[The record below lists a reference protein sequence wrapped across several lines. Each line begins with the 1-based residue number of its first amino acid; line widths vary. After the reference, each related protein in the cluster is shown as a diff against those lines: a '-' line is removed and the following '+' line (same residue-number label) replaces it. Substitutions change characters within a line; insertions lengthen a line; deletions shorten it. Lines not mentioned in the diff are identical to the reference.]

1 MAPMLFAN
9 AIRNDETI
17 RVFNNGDLSRDFTYI
32 DDIVEGVVRLLPL
45 IPAPDPAFDTA
56 APDPASSSAPWRIY
70 NIGNNQTV
78 ELNEFIA
85 VLEEA
90 LGRTARK
97 ELLPMQPGDVEAT
110 WADVSDLIAD
120 TGFRPQT
127 SVEYGVGQFV
137 KWYKEYYGA

>member
-1 MAPMLFAN
+1 MAPHLFAS
-9 AIRNDETI
+9 AILEGRPI
-17 RVFNNGDLSRDFTYI
+17 KVFNQGRMRRDFTYI

-45 IPAPDPAFDTA
+45 VPEPDTHWDARHPHPGTS
-56 APDPASSSAPWRIY
+56 PAPWRVF
-70 NIGNNQTV
+70 NIGNHETV
-78 ELNEFIA
+78 ELMEFIRL
-85 VLEEA
+85 LEEA
-90 LGRTARK
+90 LGREAVK
-97 ELLPMQPGDVEAT
+97 EFMPMQPGDVEAT